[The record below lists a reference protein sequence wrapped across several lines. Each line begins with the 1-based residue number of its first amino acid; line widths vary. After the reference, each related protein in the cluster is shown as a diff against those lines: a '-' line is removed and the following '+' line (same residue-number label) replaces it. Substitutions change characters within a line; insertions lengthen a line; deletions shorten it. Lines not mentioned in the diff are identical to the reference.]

1 MPFGGITL
9 SARHAAVVGLSI
21 GLLAAVPHAHA
32 AECPGHP
39 DALGTSRVIEID
51 PAAVPMIGTM
61 QYPSSLPLA
70 DKEVVL
76 TFDDGP
82 LPPKTTHVLDVLASE
97 CIKANYFIV
106 GSMAKAYP
114 DVLRRIQKEGHVIG
128 THSQSHPHYF
138 DHQSV
143 AQMEYQIDQGIE
155 SVAEVLGD
163 RNAVAPFFR
172 IPGLRGTTEIERII
186 FSRGLNIWSA
196 DLPVDDW
203 KHISPNEIVH
213 RAMRRLDAKGK
224 GVILLHD
231 IQKSTAAAMPELIRR
246 LKAGGYR
253 IVQVVPKG
261 AGEPMAMRPT
271 LHAHALAPDETS
283 SAARAQSPVEPGRP

>member
-1 MPFGGITL
+1 
-9 SARHAAVVGLSI
+9 
-21 GLLAAVPHAHA
+21 
-32 AECPGHP
+32 
-39 DALGTSRVIEID
+39 
-51 PAAVPMIGTM
+51 
-61 QYPSSLPLA
+61 
-70 DKEVVL
+70 
-76 TFDDGP
+76 
-82 LPPKTTHVLDVLASE
+82 
-97 CIKANYFIV
+97 
-106 GSMAKAYP
+106 
-114 DVLRRIQKEGHVIG
+114 
-128 THSQSHPHYF
+128 
-138 DHQSV
+138 
-143 AQMEYQIDQGIE
+143 
-155 SVAEVLGD
+155 D

-253 IVQVVPKG
+253 IVHVVPKG
-261 AGEPMAMRPT
+261 AGEPVAMRPT
-271 LHAHALAPDETS
+271 LHAHALTPDEAS
-283 SAARAQSPVEPGRP
+283 SAARAQPVADAIRP